1 MINKNLHEAGL
12 IDAFQIVDENI
23 NSLRDKSKS
32 KFGKNYKPSGRSPRP
47 DGKSPKLFLQL
58 AGAFD
63 ILGAM
68 KIPQRILAIK
78 LRAIGDVVMATPVLE
93 NLRNAFP
100 SAKIDFLT
108 EKFCAPIVVAHPVIN
123 EVIEL
128 DRNHLRRLPF
138 GKRIAA
144 SLALLR
150 DLRRRHYDLV
160 FDLFGNPRTAIMT
173 LATGAPQRVGFRFRG
188 RRHAYNLVVEPRGN
202 LVHEVEFN
210 LDALRALDIPIIS
223 RKLFMPLDHNS
234 ETLAEKFWIENNLTG
249 RIVIGLNASGGWY
262 TKRWP
267 LERFAALGDEITG
280 KLDAIVVIIWGPGEL
295 DDARNIVAKM
305 HHNALL
311 IHQSD
316 LILLSSLLR
325 RLTILVS
332 NDSGPLHIA
341 AAVGTPVVGIY
352 GPTRPD
358 LQGPWGDGHQIVRL
372 NGLDC
377 LGCNGVTCKIETH
390 DCMQKLEVAK
400 VFDALE
406 KCLNKI
412 QNKMIKQPSA

>member
-1 MINKNLHEAGL
+1 M
-12 IDAFQIVDENI
+12 QI
-23 NSLRDKSKS
+23 
-32 KFGKNYKPSGRSPRP
+32 
-47 DGKSPKLFLQL
+47 PK
-58 AGAFD
+58 
-63 ILGAM
+63 
-68 KIPQRILAIK
+68 RILVIK

-93 NLRNAFP
+93 NLRQAFP

-108 EKFCAPIVVAHPVIN
+108 EKFCAPIVMGHPAID

-128 DRNHLRRLPF
+128 DRKNLRTLPF
-138 GKRIAA
+138 GKRLAT

-150 DLRRRHYDLV
+150 DLRRLRYDLV

-173 LATGAPQRVGFRFRG
+173 LATGATRRVGFRFRG
-188 RRHAYNLVVEPRGN
+188 RRHAYNVVVEPRGN
-202 LVHEVEFN
+202 VVHEVEFN

-223 RKLFMPLDHNS
+223 RKLFMPLDHGA
-234 ETLAEKFWIENNLTG
+234 ETLAEKFWIENHLAG
-249 RIVIGLNASGGWY
+249 KAVIGLNPSGGWY

-267 LERFAALGDEITG
+267 LERFAAVGDAIIE
-280 KLDAIVVIIWGPGEL
+280 KLDAAVVLIWGPGEL
-295 DDARNIVAKM
+295 DDARSIAAKM
-305 HHNALL
+305 RHEALL
-311 IHQSD
+311 IPQSD

-372 NGLDC
+372 DGLDC
-377 LGCNGVTCKIETH
+377 LGCNGVTCRIETH
-390 DCMQKLEVAK
+390 DCMQKLEVHA
-400 VFDALE
+400 VFEALE
-406 KCLNKI
+406 RCLNTAERKSI
-412 QNKMIKQPSA
+412 QNQSAKSV

>member
-1 MINKNLHEAGL
+1 M
-12 IDAFQIVDENI
+12 
-23 NSLRDKSKS
+23 
-32 KFGKNYKPSGRSPRP
+32 
-47 DGKSPKLFLQL
+47 QL

-68 KIPQRILAIK
+68 KIPQRVLVIK

-93 NLRNAFP
+93 NLRSAFP
-100 SAKIDFLT
+100 FAEIDFLA
-108 EKFCAPIVVAHPVIN
+108 EKFCAPIIKGHPAIN

-128 DRNHLRRLPF
+128 DRKYLRTLPF
-138 GKRIAA
+138 GKRLAA

-150 DLRRRHYDLV
+150 DLRRRRYDLV

-173 LATGAPQRVGFRFRG
+173 LVTGASKRVGFRFRG

-223 RKLFMPLDHNS
+223 RKLFMPLDHDS
-234 ETLAEKFWIENNLTG
+234 ETLAEKFWIENNLAD
-249 RIVIGLNASGGWY
+249 RSVIGLNASGGWY

-267 LERFAALGDEITG
+267 LDHFAALGDEISE
-280 KLDAIVVIIWGPGEL
+280 KLDAIVALIWGPGEL
-295 DDARNIVAKM
+295 DDARGIAARM
-305 HHNALL
+305 RHSALL
-311 IHQSD
+311 IPQSD

-325 RLTILVS
+325 RLAVLVS

-352 GPTRPD
+352 GPTRSD
-358 LQGPWGDGHQIVRL
+358 LQGPWGEGHQIVRFD
-372 NGLDC
+372 GLDC
-377 LGCNGVTCKIETH
+377 LGCNGVTCRIETH
-390 DCMQKLEVAK
+390 DCMQKLEVAT
-400 VFDALE
+400 VFQALE
-406 KCLNKI
+406 KCLKKIPNKI
-412 QNKMIKQPSA
+412 TKQPSA

>member
-1 MINKNLHEAGL
+1 M
-12 IDAFQIVDENI
+12 QI
-23 NSLRDKSKS
+23 
-32 KFGKNYKPSGRSPRP
+32 
-47 DGKSPKLFLQL
+47 PK
-58 AGAFD
+58 
-63 ILGAM
+63 
-68 KIPQRILAIK
+68 RILVIK

-93 NLRNAFP
+93 NLRSAFP
-100 SAKIDFLT
+100 SSAIDFLT
-108 EKFCAPIVVAHPVIN
+108 EKFCAPIVKGHPAIN

-128 DRNHLRRLPF
+128 DRKHLRMLPF

-144 SLALLR
+144 NLVLLR
-150 DLRRRHYDLV
+150 DLRRRRYDLV
-160 FDLFGNPRTAIMT
+160 FDLFGNPRTAIMS

-188 RRHAYNLVVEPRGN
+188 RRHAYNVVVEPRGN
-202 LVHEVEFN
+202 VVHEVEFN

-223 RKLFMPLDHNS
+223 RELVMPLDHGS
-234 ETLAEKFWIENNLTG
+234 EALADNFWTENNLTG
-249 RIVIGLNASGGWY
+249 KTVIGLNASGGWY

-267 LERFAALGDEITG
+267 LDRFAALGDEISE
-280 KLDAIVVIIWGPGEL
+280 KLDAAVVIIWGPGEL
-295 DDARNIVAKM
+295 EDARSITAM
-305 HHNALL
+305 MRHEALF
-311 IHQSD
+311 IPQSD

-372 NGLDC
+372 DGLEC
-377 LGCNGVTCKIETH
+377 LGCNGVTCRIETH
-390 DCMQKLEVAK
+390 YCMQRLEVAA
-400 VFDALE
+400 VFQALE

-412 QNKMIKQPSA
+412 PDKITRQPSA